1 MAVAEGTPEDSGGGS
16 PGVWGSW
23 GPWSACSRSCSGGVM
38 EQTRPC
44 LPSSYRARGGSRPSV
59 PTLSIN
65 GHVVSAIRTSV
76 PLHRSH
82 EEQHAMAGGSSAS
95 RSRPPVVRGS
105 RHPQTRAREP
115 SERRSRTRGPIGP
128 GKYGYGKAPYILP
141 LQTDTTHTPQRLRR
155 QRPSSRHSRSQE
167 ASTARQGYRPPNHR
181 FSHNGP
187 FLQSDRGPHSGLPAP
202 EASSYQL
209 PLTHDQSYPAASSL
223 FHSPET
229 SSNSG
234 ARPHGAAQ
242 AFSQHL
248 RSTAISCIGAYR
260 QYKLC
265 NTNVSTQHLSLGLEA
280 VVCLHCGS
288 VSTQGMEGRRG
299 P

>member
-1 MAVAEGTPEDSGGGS
+1 MTVGLCC
-16 PGVWGSW
+16 VL
-23 GPWSACSRSCSGGVM
+23 VF
-38 EQTRPC
+38 
-44 LPSSYRARGGSRPSV
+44 
-59 PTLSIN
+59 
-65 GHVVSAIRTSV
+65 
-76 PLHRSH
+76 
-82 EEQHAMAGGSSAS
+82 
-95 RSRPPVVRGS
+95 
-105 RHPQTRAREP
+105 
-115 SERRSRTRGPIGP
+115 RSRTRGPIGP

-288 VSTQGMEGRRG
+288 VSTQGMEGRRR